1 MENDDHDKNLTVE
14 KDDAAVVSV
23 QKEQRREN
31 NRASVSGRPN
41 IDEISKRNEE
51 AAKQERKSFYTV
63 TEIIVLLII
72 VDIFLV
78 YFFVR
83 QVLPI
88 SESSCNFFL

>member
-51 AAKQERKSFYTV
+51 AERREKKSFYTV
-63 TEIIVLLII
+63 TGIIVLFIAVVVVLI
-72 VDIFLV
+72 
-78 YFFVR
+78 YFV
-83 QVLPI
+83 
-88 SESSCNFFL
+88 S